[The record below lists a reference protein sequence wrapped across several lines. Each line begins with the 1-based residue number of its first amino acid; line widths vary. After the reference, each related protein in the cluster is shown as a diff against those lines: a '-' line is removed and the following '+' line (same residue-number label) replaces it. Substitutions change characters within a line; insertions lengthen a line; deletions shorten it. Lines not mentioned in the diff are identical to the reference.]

1 MPHIDG
7 SVLVDF
13 LGSTV
18 TGTVTSVTVDGRT
31 VEVETEDGAT
41 MTFSLNRATAIF
53 TAGGTQTG
61 ARLRFVASR

>member
-18 TGTVTSVTVDGRT
+18 SGTVTSVTIDGRT